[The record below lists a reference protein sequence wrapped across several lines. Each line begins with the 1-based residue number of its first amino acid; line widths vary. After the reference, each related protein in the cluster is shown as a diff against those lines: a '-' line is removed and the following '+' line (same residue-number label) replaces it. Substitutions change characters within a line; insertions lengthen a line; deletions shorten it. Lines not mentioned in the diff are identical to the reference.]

1 MKIMFC
7 TIFGL
12 VCGMAASA
20 QESVELVPRPA
31 RVMTV
36 AESPQRVERRYP
48 AIVLSSQEAILS
60 FKVSGEVIEL
70 PVRAADNVKA
80 GDVIA
85 RIDPEPF
92 EEAVAQLESQ
102 IDQAAAQLRELR
114 AGARDEEVSA
124 LEADVAAAKA
134 QLDQAAEQLERT
146 RELESRGVVSKA
158 RLDQDRAAADVAA
171 AGYQAAVEQLAI
183 GVAGGREEDIAGQEA
198 IIRGLESQART
209 ARTNLSDTT
218 LRAPFNGVIARRDID
233 NFTNVSA
240 GSPVVLLQA
249 LAKVD
254 LAFDVPG
261 PDVLIWSSGEEV
273 RSHVL
278 LEARPGALIE
288 AELVEFS
295 TQADIGTQ
303 TYRARVSIDVPE
315 GAQVLPGMVGTVVV
329 STRQA
334 VPDAITVPL
343 SAVTASG
350 DGAAFV
356 WIVDPDS
363 NTVTARPV
371 STGDITGERVV
382 VRDGL
387 TAGDRIVTAGVTFL
401 REGAVIRPVTQ
412 IGN

>member
-1 MKIMFC
+1 MKILFC
-7 TIFGL
+7 TVFCL
-12 VCGMAASA
+12 VWSVAASA

-48 AIVLSSQEAILS
+48 AIVLSSQEAVLS

-102 IDQAAAQLRELR
+102 IDQAVAQLRELR
-114 AGARDEEVSA
+114 TGARDEEVSA
-124 LEADVAAAKA
+124 LEANVAAAKA

-218 LRAPFNGVIARRDID
+218 LRAPFNGVIARRNID

-240 GSPVVLLQA
+240 GSQVVLLQA

-371 STGDITGERVV
+371 STGDITGEEVV

>member
-7 TIFGL
+7 TIFCF
-12 VCGMAASA
+12 VWGMAACA

-92 EEAVAQLESQ
+92 QEAVAQLESQ
-102 IDQAAAQLRELR
+102 IDQAAAQLKELR

-134 QLDQAAEQLERT
+134 QLDQSAEQLERT

-171 AGYQAAVEQLAI
+171 AGYQAAVEKLAI
-183 GVAGGREEDIAGQEA
+183 GVAGGREEQIAGQEA

-249 LAKVD
+249 LAKVH

-343 SAVTASG
+343 SAVTAAG

-363 NTVTARPV
+363 NAVTARPV
-371 STGDITGERVV
+371 STGDITGENVV

-387 TAGDRIVTAGVTFL
+387 SPGDRIVTAGVTFL